1 MSRGASLQ
9 SGDNGFDLGLPGGP
23 AAASTARQALG
34 QLPGDFDE
42 ALMGTMRLLVTELVT
57 NSVRHSQAHS
67 ISVKAVV
74 RGSSIWLEV
83 SDEGPGFDIQGA
95 LHEGAHRDESGWG
108 LFLVEQLANRWGVRR
123 EDGATNVWLEL
134 QR

>member
-1 MSRGASLQ
+1 MSRPASLRR
-9 SGDNGFDLGLPGGP
+9 GENGFDLGLPGGP
-23 AAASTARQALG
+23 AAASTARHALG

-57 NSVRHSQAHS
+57 NSVRHARAHS
-67 ISVKAVV
+67 ISIKAAV

-95 LHEGAHRDESGWG
+95 LDEAGHSDESGWG
-108 LFLVEQLANRWGVRR
+108 LFLVQQLANRWGVRR